1 MPWYIKTPMPTARNV
16 LAAFA
21 ISGIGYA
28 VGGQTSS
35 GLTTANQGYDPSTD
49 TWSNKDPMPTPREFL
64 AGFAISGIGYAV
76 GGQTSSSLIAYNEAY
91 NPSTNTWS
99 TKASMPTA
107 RAGFATF
114 VISGIGYAVGGFTS
128 SGATSANE
136 AYNPSTNTWSTKAS
150 MPTARGFLAGFA
162 ISGIGYAVGGE
173 LQSGGSTSANEAY
186 NPSTNT
192 WSTKASM
199 STARIAFA
207 AFAISGIGYAVGGYT
222 GPVLAIN
229 EAYNPSTNTWSTKDS
244 MPTARGYLAG
254 FVIDDIGYGYAVGG
268 STTTEPYYL
277 NTNEAFT
284 PFILREAGATLAG
297 ASSSTTRVARLGV
310 HRATSSS
317 RAVCTVYGAKIAN
330 GRIQSSG
337 RSSTFVRLPGP
348 IYAGALSTG
357 LSTVTSRV
365 NRVVS
370 GSTVYTN
377 RTTDITLRAGFLIVL
392 NLLLNGVTRA
402 TTLSTRNRIGSIL
415 TIGISRLTVVP
426 TPPLPPLGPLRLE
439 AAHGSGFVS
448 VYPVLS
454 ASYTWRLGE
463 LGELSVSVPVTAANI
478 DALDV
483 GKLVRLIR
491 QGEGIVFAGYFSS
504 KRTVLEGDGPVV
516 ELSGYGLAREL
527 SLQTTKI
534 SWIVDGQPT
543 GSTVSTLLLP
553 GWTASVEKATEL
565 VTAIF
570 EGATRFEA
578 ISKIAQQ
585 KLMHLRPEADTK
597 SLTLFSTITASP
609 FRLLLYPSVPPYLDP
624 TSIPIQKIRITR
636 RDEEVVNR
644 IIPLGAGEG
653 VNVLDLRWSDRTS
666 PYPIRSGTT
675 PTGTRYYYI
684 EDDSSIATYG
694 LRERVM
700 AFKNVAPIANS
711 PAAYREA
718 ANTLYEL
725 AVAWLNEHKEPRT
738 EWEVSVL
745 GPVRLRDPLTGAW
758 YIRPGQTVHL
768 LAKGVAEDVDGKRV
782 IVDLDTTAFVR
793 GIKRNFR
800 GDVEEIDFEL
810 SSDTE
815 PERGEDALSEVVERL
830 WALSVHQKHITF
842 ERQNGPLRRSID
854 DTHPVVVTVRYDP
867 EIRFLHRVM
876 VHITCHPLRSNVQVA
891 AAGGGQTTTASGSH
905 SHSINAYTTEAGGGG
920 TSTSDVVGNLIW
932 ARTMNNETWSDPGRR
947 EQVVSYGS
955 SAGVDYGM
963 YVGRGATTPTNA
975 NLFAQ
980 EHYHNVSLPSHSHSV
995 SGQTTTAA
1003 TPHSHSVSDHTHALV
1018 YGIYESTL
1026 PSTKQIRI
1034 FINGV
1039 DRTSA
1044 LGGPW
1049 DATELNLD
1057 ITQFLQ
1063 TQFLTPV
1070 QQNNQIE
1077 LRVGAAGARFD
1088 VEVTVRS
1095 IITMSSVVPL

>member
-1 MPWYIKTPMPTARNV
+1 MP
-16 LAAFA
+16 
-21 ISGIGYA
+21 G
-28 VGGQTSS
+28 
-35 GLTTANQGYDPSTD
+35 
-49 TWSNKDPMPTPREFL
+49 
-64 AGFAISGIGYAV
+64 
-76 GGQTSSSLIAYNEAY
+76 
-91 NPSTNTWS
+91 
-99 TKASMPTA
+99 
-107 RAGFATF
+107 RA
-114 VISGIGYAVGGFTS
+114 
-128 SGATSANE
+128 
-136 AYNPSTNTWSTKAS
+136 
-150 MPTARGFLAGFA
+150 
-162 ISGIGYAVGGE
+162 
-173 LQSGGSTSANEAY
+173 
-186 NPSTNT
+186 
-192 WSTKASM
+192 
-199 STARIAFA
+199 
-207 AFAISGIGYAVGGYT
+207 
-222 GPVLAIN
+222 
-229 EAYNPSTNTWSTKDS
+229 
-244 MPTARGYLAG
+244 
-254 FVIDDIGYGYAVGG
+254 
-268 STTTEPYYL
+268 
-277 NTNEAFT
+277 
-284 PFILREAGATLAG
+284 
-297 ASSSTTRVARLGV
+297 
-310 HRATSSS
+310 
-317 RAVCTVYGAKIAN
+317 
-330 GRIQSSG
+330 
-337 RSSTFVRLPGP
+337 
-348 IYAGALSTG
+348 
-357 LSTVTSRV
+357 
-365 NRVVS
+365 
-370 GSTVYTN
+370 VYTN
-377 RTTDITLRAGFLIVL
+377 RTANIAAKSS
-392 NLLLNGVTRA
+392 LLCIMVFSVRGSA
-402 TTLSTRNRIGSIL
+402 SASASSTRNRLVAALATG
-415 TIGISRLTVVP
+415 RATVFVQP
-426 TPPLPPLGPLRLE
+426 APPLPPLGPLRLE
-439 AAHGSGFVS
+439 VAQGSGFVS
-448 VYPVLS
+448 IYPVLS

-553 GWTASVEKATEL
+553 GWTASVEKASEL

-597 SLTLFSTITASP
+597 SLALFSTITASP
-609 FRLLLYPSVPPYLDP
+609 FRLLLYPAVPPYLDP

-675 PTGTRYYYI
+675 PTGTTYYYI

-758 YIRPGQTVHL
+758 SIRPGQTVHL

-800 GDVEEIDFEL
+800 GDVEEVDFEL

-876 VHITCHPLRSNVQVA
+876 LHVTCHPLRSNVQVA
-891 AAGGGQTTTASGSH
+891 AAGGGQTTTASGEH

-963 YVGRGATTPTNA
+963 FVGRGAATPTNA

-1003 TPHSHSVSDHTHALV
+1003 TPHSHSVADHTHALV

-1034 FINGV
+1034 LINGV

>member
-1 MPWYIKTPMPTARNV
+1 MRGSASASV
-16 LAAFA
+16 
-21 ISGIGYA
+21 
-28 VGGQTSS
+28 
-35 GLTTANQGYDPSTD
+35 
-49 TWSNKDPMPTPREFL
+49 
-64 AGFAISGIGYAV
+64 
-76 GGQTSSSLIAYNEAY
+76 SSSRN
-91 NPSTNTWS
+91 
-99 TKASMPTA
+99 
-107 RAGFATF
+107 R
-114 VISGIGYAVGGFTS
+114 
-128 SGATSANE
+128 
-136 AYNPSTNTWSTKAS
+136 
-150 MPTARGFLAGFA
+150 LA
-162 ISGIGYAVGGE
+162 
-173 LQSGGSTSANEAY
+173 
-186 NPSTNT
+186 
-192 WSTKASM
+192 
-199 STARIAFA
+199 
-207 AFAISGIGYAVGGYT
+207 
-222 GPVLAIN
+222 
-229 EAYNPSTNTWSTKDS
+229 
-244 MPTARGYLAG
+244 
-254 FVIDDIGYGYAVGG
+254 
-268 STTTEPYYL
+268 
-277 NTNEAFT
+277 
-284 PFILREAGATLAG
+284 ATLATG
-297 ASSSTTRVARLGV
+297 
-310 HRATSSS
+310 RAT
-317 RAVCTVYGAKIAN
+317 
-330 GRIQSSG
+330 
-337 RSSTFVRLPGP
+337 
-348 IYAGALSTG
+348 
-357 LSTVTSRV
+357 
-365 NRVVS
+365 
-370 GSTVYTN
+370 
-377 RTTDITLRAGFLIVL
+377 
-392 NLLLNGVTRA
+392 LLVHPA
-402 TTLSTRNRIGSIL
+402 
-415 TIGISRLTVVP
+415 
-426 TPPLPPLGPLRLE
+426 PPLPPLGTLRLE
-439 AAHGSGFVS
+439 VAQGTGFVS

-454 ASYTWRLGE
+454 ASYTWHLGE
-463 LGELSVSVPVTAANI
+463 LGEISVSVPVTAANI

-483 GKLVRLIR
+483 GKVVRLIR

-543 GSTVSTLLLP
+543 GATVSTLLLP
-553 GWTASVEKATEL
+553 GWTASVEKASEL

-578 ISKIAQQ
+578 IAKVAQQ
-585 KLMHLRPEADTK
+585 KLMHLRPEADIK
-597 SLTLFSTITASP
+597 SLTLFSTVTASP
-609 FRLLLYPSVPPYLDP
+609 FRLLLYPAVPPYLDP

-636 RDEEVVNR
+636 RDEEVINR
-644 IIPLGAGEG
+644 LIPLGAGEG
-653 VNVLDLRWSDRTS
+653 INVLDLRWSDRTS

-675 PTGTRYYYI
+675 PTGTPYYYI
-684 EDDSSIATYG
+684 EDDDSIATYG

-745 GPVRLRDPLTGAW
+745 GPVRLRDPFTGDW

-768 LAKGVAEDVDGKRV
+768 LAKGVAEDIDGKRV
-782 IVDLDTTAFVR
+782 IVDIDTTAFVR

-854 DTHPVVVTVRYDP
+854 NTHPVIIPVRYDP

-876 VHITCHPLRSNVQVA
+876 LHITCHPLRSNVQVA
-891 AAGGGQTTTASGSH
+891 AAGGGQTTTASGEH
-905 SHSINAYTTEAGGGG
+905 SHSINAFTTQAGGGG
-920 TSTSDVVGNLIW
+920 TTTSDVIGDLIW

-955 SAGVDYGM
+955 SARVDYGVF
-963 YVGRGATTPTNA
+963 VGRGAAAPTNA
-975 NLFAQ
+975 ELYAQ
-980 EHYHNVSLPSHSHSV
+980 EHQHYVNIPAHSHSV
-995 SGQTTTAA
+995 SGQTTTNAA
-1003 TPHSHSVSDHTHALV
+1003 PHSHYVADHTHALV

-1026 PSTKQIRI
+1026 PSSKQTRI

-1049 DATELNLD
+1049 DANELDLD

>member
-1 MPWYIKTPMPTARNV
+1 MPTARDF
-16 LAAFA
+16 ASAFTL
-21 ISGIGYA
+21 SGTGYV
-28 VGGQTSS
+28 VGGNT
-35 GLTTANQGYDPSTD
+35 GTANTA
-49 TWSNKDPMPTPREFL
+49 N
-64 AGFAISGIGYAV
+64 
-76 GGQTSSSLIAYNEAY
+76 NEAY
-91 NPSTNTWS
+91 NPSTNTWL
-99 TKASMPTA
+99 THPPMLTA
-107 RAGFATF
+107 RYGTIAFTIAD
-114 VISGIGYAVGGFTS
+114 IGYVVGGVDAS
-128 SGATSANE
+128 EATIAVNE
-136 AYNPSTNTWSTKAS
+136 AY
-150 MPTARGFLAGFA
+150 
-162 ISGIGYAVGGE
+162 
-173 LQSGGSTSANEAY
+173 
-186 NPSTNT
+186 
-192 WSTKASM
+192 
-199 STARIAFA
+199 
-207 AFAISGIGYAVGGYT
+207 T
-222 GPVLAIN
+222 GP
-229 EAYNPSTNTWSTKDS
+229 
-244 MPTARGYLAG
+244 
-254 FVIDDIGYGYAVGG
+254 
-268 STTTEPYYL
+268 
-277 NTNEAFT
+277 
-284 PFILREAGATLAG
+284 ILQYVAASLAG
-297 ASSSTTRVARLGV
+297 ASSSTIRAARRGI
-310 HRATSSS
+310 HRATFTSSAICTIYGTQRANGSTQSRGRSSIFVRSPGSIPASALSAGLSALSSRLNAKVFGHTVSTSRTVNVMARINQSYRLGLLMRGSASTSVSSS
-317 RAVCTVYGAKIAN
+317 RN
-330 GRIQSSG
+330 RI
-337 RSSTFVRLPGP
+337 
-348 IYAGALSTG
+348 
-357 LSTVTSRV
+357 
-365 NRVVS
+365 
-370 GSTVYTN
+370 
-377 RTTDITLRAGFLIVL
+377 
-392 NLLLNGVTRA
+392 A
-402 TTLSTRNRIGSIL
+402 TTLATGRATL
-415 TIGISRLTVVP
+415 VISP
-426 TPPLPPLGPLRLE
+426 APPLPPLGPLRLE
-439 AAHGSGFVS
+439 VAQGSGFVS

-504 KRTVLEGDGPVV
+504 KRTVLEGDGPIV
-516 ELSGYGLAREL
+516 ELSGFGLAREL

-543 GSTVSTLLLP
+543 GSTVSALLLP
-553 GWTASVEKATEL
+553 GWTASVEKASEL

-578 ISKIAQQ
+578 IAKVAQQ

-597 SLTLFSTITASP
+597 SLTLFSTVTASP
-609 FRLLLYPSVPPYLDP
+609 FRLLLYPAVPPYLDP
-624 TSIPIQKIRITR
+624 TSIPIEKIRITR
-636 RDEEVVNR
+636 KDEEVVNR

-666 PYPIRSGTT
+666 PYEIRSGTT

-745 GPVRLRDPLTGAW
+745 GPVRLRDPFTGEW

-768 LAKGVAEDVDGKRV
+768 LAKGIAEDVDGKRV
-782 IVDLDTTAFVR
+782 IVDIDTDAFVR

-842 ERQNGPLRRSID
+842 ERQNGPLRRSIA
-854 DTHPVVVTVRYDP
+854 DTHPVVITVRYDP

-876 VHITCHPLRSNVQVA
+876 LHITCHPLRSNVQVA
-891 AAGGGQTTTASGSH
+891 AAGGGQTTTASGEH
-905 SHSINAYTTEAGGGG
+905 SHSISAFTTQSGGGG
-920 TSTSDVVGNLIW
+920 TSTSDVVGDLIW
-932 ARTMNNETWSDPGRR
+932 ARTMNNQTWTDPGRM
-947 EQVVSYGS
+947 EQLVSYGS
-955 SAGVDYGM
+955 SVHVDYGVF
-963 YVGRGATTPTNA
+963 VGRGSDTPTNA
-975 NLFAQ
+975 RLWAQ
-980 EHYHNVSLPSHSHSV
+980 EHYHEVNLPSHSHSV
-995 SGQTTTAA
+995 SGQTTTSA
-1003 TPHSHSVSDHTHALV
+1003 TSHSHSVSNHTHALV
-1018 YGIYESTL
+1018 YGIYEATL
-1026 PSTKQIRI
+1026 PSVKQIRV

-1049 DATELNLD
+1049 DANELNLD

>member
-1 MPWYIKTPMPTARNV
+1 MPWYTKAPIPTATAEAGAFVIPNIGYVVGGYGFITDNQAYDPSVNTWSSKAPLPQGRSHH
-16 LAAFA
+16 AAFA
-21 ISGIGYA
+21 ISNVGYVAGGQFSSGSTATCVAYDASTNAWSNKASMPTARYSLAAFVVSSIGYVVGGIISFPNLTKANEAYDPATNTWSSKSQMPTARHYLTAFAILGIGYV
-28 VGGQTSS
+28 VGG
-35 GLTTANQGYDPSTD
+35 YDGVDKVAT
-49 TWSNKDPMPTPREFL
+49 
-64 AGFAISGIGYAV
+64 
-76 GGQTSSSLIAYNEAY
+76 NEAY
-91 NPSTNTWS
+91 DPLTDTWS

-107 RAGFATF
+107 RLAPAAF
-114 VISGIGYAVGGFTS
+114 VLSDIGYVVGGHTGS
-128 SGATSANE
+128 SVTATNE
-136 AYNPSTNTWSTKAS
+136 AYDPLTNTWSTKEP
-150 MPTARGFLAGFA
+150 MLTARGYL
-162 ISGIGYAVGGE
+162 V
-173 LQSGGSTSANEAY
+173 
-186 NPSTNT
+186 
-192 WSTKASM
+192 
-199 STARIAFA
+199 
-207 AFAISGIGYAVGGYT
+207 AFAISGTGYAVTGSPPGGGVT
-222 GPVLAIN
+222 AAN
-229 EAYNPSTNTWSTKDS
+229 EAYRLP
-244 MPTARGYLAG
+244 A
-254 FVIDDIGYGYAVGG
+254 
-268 STTTEPYYL
+268 
-277 NTNEAFT
+277 
-284 PFILREAGATLAG
+284 LRNAAATLAG
-297 ASSSTTRVARLGV
+297 LSSSIARATRRGV
-310 HRATSSS
+310 HRATVAS
-317 RAVCTVYGAKIAN
+317 RASCIVYGTQRVPVGVRSA
-330 GRIQSSG
+330 G
-337 RSSTFVRLPGP
+337 RSSIIVRLPGP
-348 IYAGALSTG
+348 VVISALSVGLSSLSSQLSNTASGLTVCYNRTADITSNAKLLLGSGAL
-357 LSTVTSRV
+357 LD
-365 NRVVS
+365 
-370 GSTVYTN
+370 GST
-377 RTTDITLRAGFLIVL
+377 
-392 NLLLNGVTRA
+392 
-402 TTLSTRNRIGSIL
+402 STAISSSRNRLAATL
-415 TIGISRLTVVP
+415 TIGGSELTALP
-426 TPPLPPLGPLRLE
+426 APPAPLLGLLRLE
-439 AAHGSGFVS
+439 VAQGSGFVS

-491 QGEGIVFAGYFSS
+491 QGEGVVFAGYFSS

-516 ELSGYGLAREL
+516 ELSGFGLAREL

-543 GSTVSTLLLP
+543 GSTVSALLLP
-553 GWTASVEKATEL
+553 GWTASVEKASEL

-578 ISKIAQQ
+578 IAKVAQQ

-597 SLTLFSTITASP
+597 SLTLFSTVTASP
-609 FRLLLYPSVPPYLDP
+609 FRLLLYPAVPPYLDP
-624 TSIPIQKIRITR
+624 TSIPIEKIRITR
-636 RDEEVVNR
+636 KDEEVVNR

-666 PYPIRSGTT
+666 PYEIRSGTT

-745 GPVRLRDPLTGAW
+745 GPVRLRDPFTGEW

-782 IVDLDTTAFVR
+782 IVDIDTDAFVR

-842 ERQNGPLRRSID
+842 ERQNGPLRRSIA
-854 DTHPVVVTVRYDP
+854 DTHPVVITVRYDP

-876 VHITCHPLRSNVQVA
+876 LHITCHPLRSNVQVA
-891 AAGGGQTTTASGSH
+891 AAGGGQTTTASGEH
-905 SHSINAYTTEAGGGG
+905 SHSISAFTTQSGGGG
-920 TSTSDVVGNLIW
+920 TSTSDVVGDLIW
-932 ARTMNNETWSDPGRR
+932 ARTMNNQTWTDPGRM

-963 YVGRGATTPTNA
+963 FVGRGAATPTNA
-975 NLFAQ
+975 QLWAQ
-980 EHYHNVSLPSHSHSV
+980 EHYHNVNLPSHSHSV
-995 SGQTTTAA
+995 SGQTTTSA
-1003 TPHSHSVSDHTHALV
+1003 TSHSHSVSNHTHALV
-1018 YGIYESTL
+1018 YGIYEATL
-1026 PSTKQIRI
+1026 PSTKQIRV

-1049 DATELNLD
+1049 NANELNLD

>member
-1 MPWYIKTPMPTARNV
+1 LRT
-16 LAAFA
+16 F
-21 ISGIGYA
+21 
-28 VGGQTSS
+28 
-35 GLTTANQGYDPSTD
+35 
-49 TWSNKDPMPTPREFL
+49 
-64 AGFAISGIGYAV
+64 GFF
-76 GGQTSSSLIAYNEAY
+76 
-91 NPSTNTWS
+91 
-99 TKASMPTA
+99 M
-107 RAGFATF
+107 R
-114 VISGIGYAVGGFTS
+114 
-128 SGATSANE
+128 
-136 AYNPSTNTWSTKAS
+136 
-150 MPTARGFLAGFA
+150 
-162 ISGIGYAVGGE
+162 
-173 LQSGGSTSANEAY
+173 GSTSTIA
-186 NPSTNT
+186 
-192 WSTKASM
+192 WSSRNRLATILA
-199 STARIAFA
+199 
-207 AFAISGIGYAVGGYT
+207 T
-222 GPVLAIN
+222 G
-229 EAYNPSTNTWSTKDS
+229 
-244 MPTARGYLAG
+244 R
-254 FVIDDIGYGYAVGG
+254 
-268 STTTEPYYL
+268 
-277 NTNEAFT
+277 
-284 PFILREAGATLAG
+284 ATLLVQPA
-297 ASSSTTRVARLGV
+297 
-310 HRATSSS
+310 
-317 RAVCTVYGAKIAN
+317 
-330 GRIQSSG
+330 
-337 RSSTFVRLPGP
+337 
-348 IYAGALSTG
+348 
-357 LSTVTSRV
+357 
-365 NRVVS
+365 
-370 GSTVYTN
+370 
-377 RTTDITLRAGFLIVL
+377 
-392 NLLLNGVTRA
+392 
-402 TTLSTRNRIGSIL
+402 
-415 TIGISRLTVVP
+415 
-426 TPPLPPLGPLRLE
+426 PPPPPLGPLRLE
-439 AAHGSGFVS
+439 VAQGSGFVS

-483 GKLVRLIR
+483 GKVVRLVR

-578 ISKIAQQ
+578 IAKVAQQ

-597 SLTLFSTITASP
+597 SLTLFSTVMASP
-609 FRLLLYPSVPPYLDP
+609 FRLLLYPTVPPYLDP

-636 RDEEVVNR
+636 RDEEVINR
-644 IIPLGAGEG
+644 VIPLGAGEG
-653 VNVLDLRWSDRTS
+653 INVLDLRWSDRTS
-666 PYPIRSGTT
+666 PYPIRSGMT
-675 PTGTRYYYI
+675 PTGTPYYYI
-684 EDDSSIATYG
+684 EDDDSIATYG

-718 ANTLYEL
+718 ANVLYEL

-745 GPVRLRDPLTGAW
+745 GPVRLRDPLTGEW

-768 LAKGVAEDVDGKRV
+768 LAKGVAEDIDGKRV
-782 IVDLDTTAFVR
+782 IVDIDTTAFVR

-800 GDVEEIDFEL
+800 GDVEEIEFEL

-854 DTHPVVVTVRYDP
+854 STHPVVINVRYDP

-876 VHITCHPLRSNVQVA
+876 LHITCHPLRSNVQVA
-891 AAGGGQTTTASGSH
+891 AAGGGQTTTASGEH
-905 SHSINAYTTEAGGGG
+905 SHSINAFTTQAGGGG
-920 TSTSDVVGNLIW
+920 VSTSDVVGNLIW

-947 EQVVSYGS
+947 EQIVSYGS

-963 YVGRGATTPTNA
+963 FVGRGAATPTNA
-975 NLFAQ
+975 QLWAQ
-980 EHYHNVSLPSHSHSV
+980 EHYHQVNIPSHSHSV
-995 SGQTTTAA
+995 SGQTTTNAA
-1003 TPHSHSVSDHTHALV
+1003 PHSHYVADHTHALV

-1026 PSTKQIRI
+1026 PSSKQIRI

-1039 DRTSA
+1039 DRTAA

-1049 DATELNLD
+1049 DANELNLD

>member
-1 MPWYIKTPMPTARNV
+1 MPTARYALAAFTLFDIGYAIGGYANSILSVNEAYNASANTWSTKASMLTARSV

-21 ISGIGYA
+21 ISDIGYAVGGNSASGYSSANEAYNPVTNTWSTKAPMPTARRALNAFVISGIGYVVGGQTSLTFAVNEAYNPVTDTWSTKAPMPTARYDIAAFVLSDVGYAVGGLSTTFHATNEAYDPLANTWSTKSPMPTARRGPYGFALSGIGYA
-28 VGGQTSS
+28 VGGNTST
-35 GLTTANQGYDPSTD
+35 GDVAT
-49 TWSNKDPMPTPREFL
+49 
-64 AGFAISGIGYAV
+64 
-76 GGQTSSSLIAYNEAY
+76 NEAY
-91 NPSTNTWS
+91 D
-99 TKASMPTA
+99 
-107 RAGFATF
+107 
-114 VISGIGYAVGGFTS
+114 
-128 SGATSANE
+128 
-136 AYNPSTNTWSTKAS
+136 
-150 MPTARGFLAGFA
+150 
-162 ISGIGYAVGGE
+162 
-173 LQSGGSTSANEAY
+173 
-186 NPSTNT
+186 
-192 WSTKASM
+192 
-199 STARIAFA
+199 
-207 AFAISGIGYAVGGYT
+207 
-222 GPVLAIN
+222 
-229 EAYNPSTNTWSTKDS
+229 PSTNTWSTKDPLPS
-244 MPTARGYLAG
+244 RRVLHATFVIADMGYVVGGFDANANGATTSNIAYKEIVLRNAAAALAG
-254 FVIDDIGYGYAVGG
+254 
-268 STTTEPYYL
+268 
-277 NTNEAFT
+277 
-284 PFILREAGATLAG
+284 
-297 ASSSTTRVARLGV
+297 SSFSRIRAARRGI
-310 HRATSSS
+310 HRASLNS
-317 RAVCTVYGAKIAN
+317 RASCIVYGTRRAN
-330 GRIQSSG
+330 GITQSSG
-337 RSSTFVRLPGP
+337 RSSLFVRLPGP
-348 IYAGALSTG
+348 VVVGALSTG
-357 LSTVTSRV
+357 LSAVTSQLRPI
-365 NRVVS
+365 VS
-370 GSTVYTN
+370 GRAIYTN
-377 RTTDITLRAGFLIVL
+377 RTANIAARIG
-392 NLLLNGVTRA
+392 LLLKLNSLVTGAAHA
-402 TTLSTRNRIGSIL
+402 TALSFRNRLGAAL
-415 TIGISRLTVVP
+415 TLGTSELTVVP
-426 TPPLPPLGPLRLE
+426 TPPPPALGSLRLE
-439 AAHGSGFVS
+439 VAQESGFVS

-463 LGELSVSVPVTAANI
+463 LGELSASVPVTAANI

-543 GSTVSTLLLP
+543 GATVSTLLLP
-553 GWTASVEKATEL
+553 GWTASVEKASEL

-578 ISKIAQQ
+578 IAKVAQQ
-585 KLMHLRPEADTK
+585 KLMHLRPEADIK
-597 SLTLFSTITASP
+597 SLTLFSTVTASP
-609 FRLLLYPSVPPYLDP
+609 FRLLLYPAVPPYLDP

-644 IIPLGAGEG
+644 LIPLGAGEG
-653 VNVLDLRWSDRTS
+653 INVLDLRWSDRTS

-675 PTGTRYYYI
+675 PTGTPYYYI
-684 EDDSSIATYG
+684 EDDDSIATYG

-745 GPVRLRDPLTGAW
+745 GPVRLRDPFTGDW

-768 LAKGVAEDVDGKRV
+768 LAKGIAEDIDGKRV
-782 IVDLDTTAFVR
+782 IVDIDTTAFVR

-854 DTHPVVVTVRYDP
+854 STHPVIINVRYDP

-876 VHITCHPLRSNVQVA
+876 LHITCHPLRSNVQVA
-891 AAGGGQTTTASGSH
+891 AAGGGQTTTASGEH
-905 SHSINAYTTEAGGGG
+905 SHSINAFTTQAGGGG
-920 TSTSDVVGNLIW
+920 TTTSDVIGDLIW

-955 SAGVDYGM
+955 SARVDYGVF
-963 YVGRGATTPTNA
+963 VGRGAATPTNA
-975 NLFAQ
+975 DLYAQ
-980 EHYHNVSLPSHSHSV
+980 EHQHYVDIPAHSHSV
-995 SGQTTTAA
+995 SGQTTTNAA
-1003 TPHSHSVSDHTHALV
+1003 PHSHYVTDHTHALV

-1026 PSTKQIRI
+1026 PSSKQIRI

-1049 DATELNLD
+1049 DANELDLD

>member
-1 MPWYIKTPMPTARNV
+1 MPWYTKAPIPTARV
-16 LAAFA
+16 HLAAFVL
-21 ISGIGYA
+21 SGVGYA
-28 VGGQTSS
+28 VGGYGSS
-35 GLTTANQGYDPSTD
+35 GSTPENLNEAYNPSTNSWSTKAAMPTGRRYHAAFAIANTGYVVGGQGSTSLADNTAYDPLTNAWSAKAAMPTDRRAHAAFSISGFGYVVGGMTGVSWTAANVAYDPLTDTWSTKASMPTARRYPAAFTIASTGYVVGGELTYGYSAANEAYNPSTD
-49 TWSNKDPMPTPREFL
+49 TWSAGASMPTARYAL
-64 AGFAISGIGYAV
+64 AAFALSGFGYAV
-76 GGQTSSSLIAYNEAY
+76 GGNAGYGALSVNEAY

-99 TKASMPTA
+99 TQPAIPTA
-107 RAGFATF
+107 RWAPAFFAIDDVGFVAGGGGD
-114 VISGIGYAVGGFTS
+114 SGIVDTL
-128 SGATSANE
+128 E
-136 AYNPSTNTWSTKAS
+136 AYTP
-150 MPTARGFLAGFA
+150 
-162 ISGIGYAVGGE
+162 
-173 LQSGGSTSANEAY
+173 
-186 NPSTNT
+186 
-192 WSTKASM
+192 
-199 STARIAFA
+199 
-207 AFAISGIGYAVGGYT
+207 
-222 GPVLAIN
+222 PVLQNA
-229 EAYNPSTNTWSTKDS
+229 AATV
-244 MPTARGYLAG
+244 AG
-254 FVIDDIGYGYAVGG
+254 
-268 STTTEPYYL
+268 L
-277 NTNEAFT
+277 
-284 PFILREAGATLAG
+284 
-297 ASSSTTRVARLGV
+297 SSSTIRLARRGI
-310 HRATSSS
+310 HRATVAS
-317 RAVCTVYGAKIAN
+317 RAACTVYGARRAR
-330 GRIQSSG
+330 GETRSTG
-337 RSSTFVRLPGP
+337 RSSISVRLPGP
-348 IYAGALSTG
+348 VVIGASSTG
-357 LSTVTSRV
+357 LSVLSSRLSKTASGY
-365 NRVVS
+365 VV
-370 GSTVYTN
+370 YAN
-377 RTTDITLRAGFLIVL
+377 RTTDITTRI
-392 NLLLNGVTRA
+392 NLLSALGVLASGSTRA
-402 TTLSTRNRIGSIL
+402 AISSSRNRLVSALTASGSA
-415 TIGISRLTVVP
+415 LTVLP
-426 TPPLPPLGPLRLE
+426 APPLPILGPLRLE
-439 AAHGSGFVS
+439 VAQGTGFVS

-553 GWTASVEKATEL
+553 GWTASVEKVTEL

-609 FRLLLYPSVPPYLDP
+609 FRLLLYPAVPPYLDP

-684 EDDSSIATYG
+684 EDDNSIATYG

-745 GPVRLRDPLTGAW
+745 GPVRLRDPFTGEW
-758 YIRPGQTVHL
+758 SIRPGQTVHL

-782 IVDLDTTAFVR
+782 IIDLDTTAFVR

-800 GDVEEIDFEL
+800 GDVEEVDFEL

-854 DTHPVVVTVRYDP
+854 DTHPVVINVRYDP

-876 VHITCHPLRSNVQVA
+876 LHVTCHPLRSNVQVA
-891 AAGGGQTTTASGSH
+891 AAGGGQTTTASGEH
-905 SHSINAYTTEAGGGG
+905 SHSINAHTTEAGGGG

-963 YVGRGATTPTNA
+963 FVGRGAATPTNA

-995 SGQTTTAA
+995 SGQTTTSA
-1003 TPHSHSVSDHTHALV
+1003 TPHSHSVADHTHALI